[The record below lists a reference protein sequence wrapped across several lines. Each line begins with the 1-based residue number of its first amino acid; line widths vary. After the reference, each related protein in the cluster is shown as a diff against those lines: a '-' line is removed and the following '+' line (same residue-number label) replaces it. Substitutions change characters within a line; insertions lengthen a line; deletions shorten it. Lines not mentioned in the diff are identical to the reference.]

1 MQTMQPAGD
10 AAWSRE
16 LRNQTETRPSCHF
29 GRLYGTCRRVS
40 SRDGHGASP
49 PGTDHSP
56 WDDRHGSRRF
66 RAGEGPLIHAHRPV
80 ASRALSLHRG
90 VCKE

>member
-40 SRDGHGASP
+40 HGRAMVRRRLVLTTVR
-49 PGTDHSP
+49 GTIGMGAA
-56 WDDRHGSRRF
+56 GSEREKVR
-66 RAGEGPLIHAHRPV
+66 
-80 ASRALSLHRG
+80 
-90 VCKE
+90 